1 MSDMKGLQDNLKQ
14 PLTDL
19 LLAAAD
25 DKLMLGHRNSDWT
38 GLGPILEE
46 DIAFSSLAQD
56 EIAHAQALYEIVGSL
71 VARTPDQLAYGRSPE
86 EYRCAQIVEVPD
98 GFDWAVAIARQLFCD
113 HFDYLRL
120 GRLAQSSYKPL
131 GDLASRLVAEE
142 RVHVEHVDAWVV
154 RLGRGSD
161 ESKQRLQ
168 AALDQLSPI
177 APMLFEPV
185 EHEAELIAA
194 GLYPRA
200 DKDMFQSW
208 RDVLQHVAREGR
220 LALELSPPNA
230 GAQGGR
236 HGQHSEHLRPL
247 LDEMCEVYRLEP
259 DAAW

>member
-1 MSDMKGLQDNLKQ
+1 MNTLSDNLKQ
-14 PLTDL
+14 PFADL

-56 EIAHAQALYEIVGSL
+56 EIAHAQALYELVGTL
-71 VARTPDQLAYGRSPE
+71 VGETSDQLAYGRSVD

-98 GFDWAVAIARQLFCD
+98 DFDWAVAIARQFFCD
-113 HFDYLRL
+113 HFDHLRL
-120 GRLAQSSYKPL
+120 GRFARSSYKPL
-131 GDLASRLVAEE
+131 ADLAKRLVAEE
-142 RVHVEHVDAWVV
+142 RVHVEHVDAWIV

-168 AALDQLSPI
+168 AALDRLSPM

-185 EHEAELIAA
+185 EMENELIAA
-194 GLYPRA
+194 GLHPQA
-200 DKDMFQSW
+200 ETDMFQAW
-208 RDVLQHVAREGR
+208 RDVLQHVANDGG

-236 HGQHSEHLRPL
+236 QGHHSEHLQPL

>member
-1 MSDMKGLQDNLKQ
+1 MNTLSERFKQ
-14 PLTDL
+14 PLADL
-19 LLAAAD
+19 LLATAD

-56 EIAHAQALYEIVGSL
+56 EIAHAQALYEIIGSIVGNT
-71 VARTPDQLAYGRSPE
+71 ADQLAYGRSIDE
-86 EYRCAQIVEVPD
+86 DRCAQIVEVPD
-98 GFDWAVAIARQLFCD
+98 GFDWAVAIARQFFCD
-113 HFDYLRL
+113 HFDHLRL
-120 GRLAQSSYKPL
+120 GRLSRSSYKPL
-131 GDLASRLVAEE
+131 ADLASRLVAEE

-168 AALDQLSPI
+168 AALDQLSPM

-185 EHEAELIAA
+185 DREAELIAA
-194 GLYPRA
+194 GLYPQVE
-200 DKDMFQSW
+200 KDMFHAW
-208 RDVLQHVAREGR
+208 RAVLQHVAHQGG

-236 HGQHSEHLRPL
+236 HGQHSAHLKPL

>member
-1 MSDMKGLQDNLKQ
+1 MNSLQDNLKQ

-19 LLAAAD
+19 LLAVAD

-46 DIAFSSLAQD
+46 DIAFSSMAQD
-56 EIAHAQALYEIVGSL
+56 EIAHAQALYEIVSPF
-71 VARTPDQLAYGRSPE
+71 VAKTPDQLAYGRSPE
-86 EYRCAQIVEVPD
+86 EYRCAQIVEIPD
-98 GFDWAVAIARQLFCD
+98 EFDWAVAIARQFFCD

-131 GDLASRLVAEE
+131 ADLAKRLVAEE
-142 RVHVEHVDAWVV
+142 RVHVEHVDAWIV
-154 RLGRGSD
+154 RLGRGGD

-168 AALDQLSPI
+168 AALDQLSPM

-185 EHEAELIAA
+185 DQEAELIGA
-194 GLYPRA
+194 GLYPQA
-200 DKDMFQSW
+200 EKDMFQAW
-208 RDVLQHVAREGR
+208 RDVLQHVAHEGG
-220 LALELSPPNA
+220 LSLELSPPTE
-230 GAQGGR
+230 GVPGGR
-236 HGQHSEHLRPL
+236 RGHHSEYLKPL

>member
-1 MSDMKGLQDNLKQ
+1 MNTLSDNLKQ
-14 PLTDL
+14 PLADL

-56 EIAHAQALYEIVGSL
+56 EIAHAQALYELIGSL
-71 VARTPDQLAYGRSPE
+71 MDRTADQLAYGRSPE

-98 GFDWAVAIARQLFCD
+98 EFDWAVAIARQFFCD
-113 HFDYLRL
+113 HFDQLRL

-131 GDLASRLVAEE
+131 ADLAKRLVAEE

-168 AALDQLSPI
+168 AALDQLSPM

-185 EHEAELIAA
+185 EMEDELVAA
-194 GLYPRA
+194 NLYPQA
-200 DKDMFQSW
+200 EKDMFHAC
-208 RDVLQHVAREGR
+208 RDVLKHVAHQGG
-220 LALELSPPNA
+220 LELEQYQPNE

-236 HGQHSEHLRPL
+236 HGHHSEHLKPL